1 MKPFKLSSIG
11 IELLSCV
18 AVLGFIA
25 TILFFFI
32 HLEQGNDSPHP
43 LNTAYL
49 FGGAISGAFSCLSLL
64 GILWTLKKQTDA
76 NEKQDKR
83 LEKQQFE
90 TTFFNMMSLFQQI
103 VTEIQIYPYETTDV
117 LKGSNITG
125 PSSLVIGRE
134 SFRVAYDSARMSLP
148 TKEYYKQYEKI
159 NDSKVFER
167 LNDNDDYIISYKGLK
182 DIIEH
187 FGINSY
193 KSAKEIT
200 AFDHYFR
207 YLYRIMKFVDEAS
220 FLEEN
225 ENSIQE
231 RYRYISILRGTLSRD
246 ELLWLFY
253 NGLFFDKLKDLMEKY
268 ALLKNIRED
277 LTSQSI
283 ESKKADK
290 TADYYLLITESI
302 EESDSHKPLREKYET
317 IIPKY
322 YKGAFCNEKELKKEN
337 LKIKQ

>member
-1 MKPFKLSSIG
+1 MKPNKASNFGIG
-11 IELLSCV
+11 LFSFI
-18 AVLGFIA
+18 AVVGFIA

-32 HLEQGNDSPHP
+32 HLEEGNNLPHP
-43 LNTAYL
+43 FNTAYL

-90 TTFFNMMSLFQQI
+90 TTFFNMMSLFQQV
-103 VTEIQIYPYETTDV
+103 VTEIQIYPYKTIFKP
-117 LKGSNITG
+117 KGSNIIE
-125 PSSLVIGRE
+125 PAPLVIGRE
-134 SFRVAYDSARMSLP
+134 SFRVAYEDARMTLP
-148 TKEYYKQYEKI
+148 TKEYLKLYENI
-159 NDSKVFER
+159 TDSSVFER
-167 LNDNDDYIISYKGLK
+167 LGFNDDYIISYKGLQ

-187 FGINSY
+187 FGINAYQSV
-193 KSAKEIT
+193 KEIT

-207 YLYRIMKFVDEAS
+207 YLYRIMKFVDEAR

-231 RYRYISILRGTLSRD
+231 RYKYISILRGTLSRD

-283 ESKKADK
+283 ESRQADK
-290 TADYYLLITESI
+290 MADYYLLITESI
-302 EESDSHKPLREKYET
+302 EESNSHKLLRKNYET
-317 IIPKY
+317 AIPKY
-322 YKGAFCNEKELKKEN
+322 YKGAFFNEKELKREG
-337 LKIKQ
+337 LKIKK